1 MTEQLTADEITF
13 FERAIPYIEKGMS
26 MEEALL
32 AVLSRDQELTDTA
45 MAKTRTG
52 EAIRGGLAAKVYYEI
67 RGRRGRDAVAKAVNR
82 AADSG
87 LNWR

>member
-1 MTEQLTADEITF
+1 MTEQLTAAEVTF
-13 FERAIPYIEKGMS
+13 FNRAIPYIEQGMS

-32 AVLSRDQELTDTA
+32 AVLSRDQELTDIAT
-45 MAKTRTG
+45 AKTRTG

-67 RGRRGRDAVAKAVNR
+67 RGRDAVAKAMNR
-82 AADSG
+82 AANTS

>member
-13 FERAIPYIEKGMS
+13 LNRAIPYIEQGMS
-26 MEEALL
+26 MEEALR

-45 MAKTRTG
+45 TAKTRTG

-67 RGRRGRDAVAKAVNR
+67 RGRDAVAKAINR